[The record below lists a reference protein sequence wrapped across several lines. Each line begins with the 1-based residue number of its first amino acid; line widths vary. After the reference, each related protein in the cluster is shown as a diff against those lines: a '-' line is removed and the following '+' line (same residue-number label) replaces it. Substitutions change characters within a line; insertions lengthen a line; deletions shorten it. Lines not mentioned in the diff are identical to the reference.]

1 MPAFVPDI
9 PYHIQVVFALTFT
22 YIWMRAFYNDPNYN
36 DPLPVDGDGGF
47 AILRS
52 NVLQSC
58 ISVLL
63 FMTSFS
69 YLNPYIDTQGVWM

>member
-1 MPAFVPDI
+1 MPTFVPDI

-36 DPLPVDGDGGF
+36 DVLPENQDSMF

-52 NVLQSC
+52 NAL
-58 ISVLL
+58 
-63 FMTSFS
+63 
-69 YLNPYIDTQGVWM
+69 